1 MDMGKTPGGG
11 VGDTSPITD
20 FEKFMVE
27 AYRRMDA
34 AQRAFLR
41 AALVGALTGRED
53 AREEGGT

>member
-1 MDMGKTPGGG
+1 MDVGKTPRGG

-34 AQRAFLR
+34 EQRAFLR
-41 AALVGALTGRED
+41 AALVGALTGRAYVD
-53 AREEGGT
+53 P

>member
-1 MDMGKTPGGG
+1 MDMGKTPSGG

-41 AALVGALTGRED
+41 AALVGALTGRAYVD
-53 AREEGGT
+53 P